1 MINKI
6 RSTLQLIGKTYQQNK
21 ALTKELERQKTVNQ
35 IQIARLYK
43 IIERQSLL
51 TGKEA
56 ANRLKN
62 KTLKDIHEAE
72 FKVFSQWGDDGIIQY
87 LINQID
93 IPVHSF
99 IEFGVENYIESNTR
113 FLLINNNWSG
123 LVMDGSPDNIAYIQ
137 NDEIYWQHDLT
148 AVCAFIDTNNINNLI
163 SEAGFSDEIGLLHID
178 IDGNDY
184 WVWKAI
190 EVVNPVI
197 VIVEYNSSF
206 GKDRAIT
213 IPYNPA
219 FCRMQAHYSGLYAG
233 ASLLA
238 LCDLAEEKGYYFIG
252 TNSAGNNAYFVRKN
266 KIGNLQVLTPSEG
279 YVTAKFREHRD
290 NTGKLTYKK
299 MEKAIKELTGLQVFN
314 VRTNSLE
321 DLN

>member
-6 RSTLQLIGKTYQQNK
+6 RKVFQLISKIYQQNR
-21 ALTKELERQKTVNQ
+21 LLIKEIELQNTINQTQFTSLYRLLEKQM
-35 IQIARLYK
+35 
-43 IIERQSLL
+43 LL

-56 ANRLKN
+56 GNRLKN
-62 KTLKDIHEAE
+62 KMLKDIHEAE

-87 LINQID
+87 LINQIN

-99 IEFGVENYIESNTR
+99 IEFGVENYTESNTR
-113 FLLINNNWSG
+113 FLLVNNNWIG
-123 LVMDGSPDNIAYIQ
+123 LVMDGSSDNIAYIQ

-163 SEAGFSDEIGLLHID
+163 SEAGFSGEIGLLHID

-190 EVVNPVI
+190 KVVSPVV

-213 IPYNPA
+213 IPYNPT
-219 FCRMQAHYSGLYAG
+219 FQRMQAHYSGLYAG

-238 LCDLAEEKGYYFIG
+238 LCDLAEEKGYHFIG
-252 TNSAGNNAYFVRKN
+252 TNSAGNNAYFVRKD

-279 YVTAKFREHRD
+279 YVKAKFREHRNED
-290 NTGKLTYKK
+290 GILTYKIPQV
-299 MEKAIKELTGLQVFN
+299 AIRELKRLQVFN
-314 VRTNSLE
+314 TRTNSLE
-321 DLN
+321 DLS